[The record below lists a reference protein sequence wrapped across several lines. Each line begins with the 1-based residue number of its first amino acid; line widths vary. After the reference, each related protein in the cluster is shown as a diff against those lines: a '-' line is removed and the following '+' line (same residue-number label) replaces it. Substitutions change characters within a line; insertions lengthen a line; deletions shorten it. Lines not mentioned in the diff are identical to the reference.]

1 MELEYYVPEDFASD
15 DSFVNYCFD
24 YEPKDVAFW
33 GQWLEDHPERKEI
46 ADRARELVFTTC
58 IKVTPE
64 RKQEEW
70 EKVKTSLEQS
80 HVIKNKP
87 LNRPL
92 RIFSGAGM
100 LAAILLFAV
109 VGVVFLYWGAGES
122 ALEMKYA
129 LSSAQMYNTTAGQ
142 RRNIMLDD
150 GTQVWLNADSRLICG
165 NDFDTGAEREVSLS
179 GEAYFK
185 VAHNPLRPFVIHTQ
199 KLNVKVL
206 GTELN
211 IEAYPEERKEVAAL
225 INGSIEVSLRADP
238 KREIILK
245 PNEKIT
251 VLNNNTL
258 RSQEVSPL
266 KKNNLRQKENKFT
279 ISPLS
284 TDPLLDSGT
293 VETAWREGKLVF
305 RDESF
310 GNLAGQMERW
320 YNVQIH
326 FTDDSLKNY
335 CFTGIFSTETI
346 SQALHAL
353 QLTTPSDPFSYH
365 VDGNDVIITQDKRR

>member
-15 DSFVNYCFD
+15 DSFVNYCFE

-33 GQWLEDHPERKEI
+33 RQWLADHPERKEI
-46 ADRARELVFTTC
+46 AEHARELVFSTC

-64 RKQEEW
+64 EKQKEW
-70 EKVKTSLEQS
+70 EKVRTSLEQS
-80 HVIKNKP
+80 PVAKNKP
-87 LNRPL
+87 HDRPL

-122 ALEMKYA
+122 AFEMKYA
-129 LSSAQMYNTTAGQ
+129 LSSAQLYNTTAGQ
-142 RRNIMLDD
+142 RRSIILND
-150 GTQVWLNADSRLICG
+150 GTQVWLNADSRLICS
-165 NDFDTGAEREVSLS
+165 NDFDTGSEREVSLS

-185 VAHNPLRPFVIHTQ
+185 VAHNPLRPFIIHTQ

-211 IEAYPEERKEVAAL
+211 IEAYPGERKEVAAL
-225 INGSIEVSLRADP
+225 IRGSIEVSLRADP

-251 VLNNNTL
+251 VLNNMLMSQNTFPMK
-258 RSQEVSPL
+258 E
-266 KKNNLRQKENKFT
+266 NNLRLKENKF
-279 ISPLS
+279 IVAPLS

-293 VETAWREGKLVF
+293 VETAWMEGKLVF
-305 RDESF
+305 RDEPF
-310 GNLAGQMERW
+310 GNLAGQMERR
-320 YNVQIH
+320 YNVQVH

-335 CFTGIFSTETI
+335 RFTGIFSTETI
-346 SQALHAL
+346 SEALHAL
-353 QLTTPSDPFSYH
+353 QLTTPSDPFGYRI
-365 VDGNDVIITQDKRR
+365 DGNDVFITQEKRR

>member
-15 DSFVNYCFD
+15 DSFVNYCFE

-33 GQWLEDHPERKEI
+33 EQWLAAHPERKEI
-46 ADRARELVFTTC
+46 AGRARELVFSTC
-58 IKVTPE
+58 IRVTPE
-64 RKQEEW
+64 EKQHEW
-70 EKVKTSLEQS
+70 EKVKASLEQS
-80 HVIKNKP
+80 PVDKSKSHD
-87 LNRPL
+87 RPS

-109 VGVVFLYWGAGES
+109 AGVVFLYWGAGES
-122 ALEMKYA
+122 AFEMKNA
-129 LSSAQMYNTTAGQ
+129 FSSAQLYHTTAGQ
-142 RRNIMLDD
+142 RRNITLND
-150 GTQVWLNADSRLICG
+150 GTEVWLNADSRLICSS
-165 NDFDTGAEREVSLS
+165 DFDTGSERAVSLS

-185 VAHNPLRPFVIHTQ
+185 VAHNPSRPFIIHTE

-211 IEAYPEERKEVAAL
+211 IEAYPGERKEVAAL
-225 INGSIEVSLRADP
+225 IRGSIEVSLRADP

-251 VLNNNTL
+251 VLNNALMSQNTL
-258 RSQEVSPL
+258 PV
-266 KKNNLRQKENKFT
+266 KKNNLGQKKNKFVVA
-279 ISPLS
+279 PLS

-293 VETAWREGKLVF
+293 VETAWMEGKLVF

-310 GNLAGQMERW
+310 GNLAAQMERW

-326 FTDDSLKNY
+326 FTNDSLKDY
-335 CFTGIFSTETI
+335 RFTGIFSTETI
-346 SQALHAL
+346 SEALHAL
-353 QLTTPSDPFSYH
+353 QLTTPSDPFGYRI
-365 VDGNDVIITQDKRR
+365 DGNDVFITQEKRR